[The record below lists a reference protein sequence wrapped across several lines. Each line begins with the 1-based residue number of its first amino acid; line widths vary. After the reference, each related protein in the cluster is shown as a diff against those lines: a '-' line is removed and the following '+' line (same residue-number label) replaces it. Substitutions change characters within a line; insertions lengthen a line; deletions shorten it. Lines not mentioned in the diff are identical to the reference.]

1 MPFFAFSAIIAPNG
15 ADGGKQPIYA
25 SVSVLKPGKI
35 TVQKMVK
42 ISILQNHDFLLAY
55 MGVFWSNATPVFST
69 VACRM
74 TRVLKTVFDSGAM
87 LKMQIF
93 PLTGK
98 W

>member
-1 MPFFAFSAIIAPNG
+1 MMNF
-15 ADGGKQPIYA
+15 
-25 SVSVLKPGKI
+25 
-35 TVQKMVK
+35 
-42 ISILQNHDFLLAY
+42 SILQIRDFLCAY

-74 TRVLKTVFDSGAM
+74 TRVLKTVFDSEAM